1 MFGLSPYLLGG
12 VAATILALAT
22 FGGCQYQA
30 KEKWQAR
37 AELAESGT
45 QVAVDANTACTATVE
60 AQDKALNQ
68 WVALAATPQELAALV
83 GSLRDKAAQT
93 EDLENEVN
101 LFRRRDRVLPECLA
115 LLKNSLSQ
123 RCPNVAAG
131 LRKLAAG
138 GSQDGDG
145 GSTHPSRE
153 AATPR
158 TD

>member
-12 VAATILALAT
+12 VTALVLALAT

-30 KEKWQAR
+30 KEKWRAR

-45 QVAVDANTACTATVE
+45 QVAVDANTACQATVE

-68 WVALAATPQELAALV
+68 WVALAATPTELAALV

-93 EDLENEVN
+93 EDLQREVN
-101 LFRRRDRVLPECLA
+101 LFRQKDRALPECVA
-115 LLKNSLSQ
+115 LLKASLTL
-123 RCPNVAAG
+123 RCPGVVAG
-131 LRKLAAG
+131 LRHAAAG
-138 GSQDGDG
+138 SRENGDG

-153 AATPR
+153 AAPPR